1 MTNEFSKPTA
11 GETNQ
16 TKNGFLALVS
26 RLCFDEKLPIR
37 FMYKTVPAHLND
49 TGWRMFTGYE
59 TDEFLNDEMTNL
71 IPIEVEKM
79 CKLDPSLTELV
90 TYNAGTV
97 WERTPEGEG
106 WERVHDYKIPSDN
119 VDVSITNDINQFYAA
134 MER

>member
-97 WERTPEGEG
+97 WERAPEGEG

>member
-106 WERVHDYKIPSDN
+106 WERVHDYKIPADN